1 MSRWAAEPRVRDWRS
16 SSNRMDQ
23 FLAIGLEVAV
33 VMGSYWIVM
42 TTIDS
47 ANAPKLDP
55 LKLDPAELASQLG
68 AWSEGRGPLYRQ
80 LGAALA
86 QLLGDGAI
94 RSGTLLPPERR
105 LADRLSVSRGTVVN
119 AYGQLEQQGWIRRVQ
134 GRGTIVT
141 GPARAQVD
149 GSAAP
154 PDGVGHRLFSP
165 SLHSI
170 DMLVAVPAAL
180 PEALDICDRTSI
192 PRTADICDNAEPAGI
207 DPLRAY
213 IAEWYRASGLPTNP
227 EQIVV
232 TSGAQQAISL
242 ALEAVMQPG
251 DVVLVEAFT
260 WPGLLDVVRANGG
273 RVHAVP
279 MDDHGIVVEEFATM
293 VERLRPRLVALNPHN
308 HNPTGSR
315 LPTSRREAVAD
326 LCARYGVAVVEDR
339 VASLLNFDHHVPP
352 PLAADR
358 PEAAHVTIDS
368 LNKLTWPGLRLG
380 WIRTDTPTVAKLRSA
395 KALNDLYSSIPS
407 QLMALEIMYELDAL
421 TDARRAMMME
431 RSSTLVDAVTRQLP
445 DWEFRRPQGG
455 VVLWVKL
462 PGGRAGAFARTA
474 RSHGVSVATSAEFAA
489 HSDPDEHIRLPFTQ
503 SPEVLAIAVERLA
516 RAWDAFTSEGSS
528 IYAEQ
533 APSII

>member
-1 MSRWAAEPRVRDWRS
+1 MT
-16 SSNRMDQ
+16 
-23 FLAIGLEVAV
+23 AV
-33 VMGSYWIVM
+33 DG
-42 TTIDS
+42 
-47 ANAPKLDP
+47 ANPSKLDP
-55 LKLDPAELASQLG
+55 FDLAAQLG

-80 LGAALA
+80 LAAALA
-86 QLLGDGAI
+86 DLLADGAI
-94 RSGTLLPPERR
+94 RSGTTLPPERR

-149 GSAAP
+149 GSVAP
-154 PDGVGHRLFSP
+154 PDGVGHRLFMP

-170 DMLVAVPAAL
+170 DLLVAVPAAL
-180 PEALDICDRTSI
+180 PEALDICEQTLI
-192 PRTADICDNAEPAGI
+192 PRTPDICDNAEPAGI
-207 DPLRAY
+207 DPLRHR

-232 TSGAQQAISL
+232 TSGAQQAIAL
-242 ALEAVMQPG
+242 AVEAVIQPG
-251 DVVLVEAFT
+251 DVVLVESFT
-260 WPGLLDVVRANGG
+260 WPGLLDIVRANGG

-279 MDDHGIVVEEFATM
+279 MDDHGVIVEEFATM
-293 VERLRPRLVALNPHN
+293 VERLRPRMVALNPHN

-315 LPTSRREAVAD
+315 LPASRRDAVAD
-326 LCARYGVAVVEDR
+326 LCARYGVAVIEDR
-339 VASLLNFDHHVPP
+339 VASLLNFDHQVPP
-352 PLAADR
+352 PLAAGR

-380 WIRTDTPTVAKLRSA
+380 WIRTDTPTVAKLRAA

-407 QLMALEIMYELDAL
+407 QLMALRIMEKLDEL
-421 TDARRAMMME
+421 TDARRTMMVE
-431 RSSTLVDAVTRQLP
+431 RSNTLVEAVARRLP

-455 VVLWVKL
+455 VVLWVGL
-462 PGGRAGAFARTA
+462 PGGRAAAFARIA

-489 HSDPDEHIRLPFTQ
+489 HSDPDDHIRLPFTQ

-516 RAWDAFTSEGSS
+516 RAWEAFRAEGSS
-528 IYAEQ
+528 IFAQ
-533 APSII
+533 PAPSII